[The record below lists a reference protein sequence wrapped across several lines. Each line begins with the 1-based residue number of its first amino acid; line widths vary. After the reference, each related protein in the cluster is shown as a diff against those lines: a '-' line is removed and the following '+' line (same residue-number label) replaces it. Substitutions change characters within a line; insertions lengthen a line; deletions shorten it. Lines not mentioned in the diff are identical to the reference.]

1 VECLGSEIPTSGFLK
16 DSQVF
21 EILLQKLS
29 SDSDRD
35 VRDNATALIGVL
47 PTYIKVHDRF
57 FRSTSYS
64 NTGVVWVLLQ
74 EIVQV
79 TFLMVLCRSI

>member
-1 VECLGSEIPTSGFLK
+1 MECLGSEIPTGGFSK

-35 VRDNATALIGVL
+35 VRGNATALIGVL

-57 FRSTSYS
+57 FKSTSYS

-74 EIVQV
+74 KIVQV
-79 TFLMVLCRSI
+79 TFPTVPCRSI